1 MRYEVDMVV
10 QTPFDDRARRF
21 LAAVQSSANRVL
33 RFRGDASS
41 ITITV
46 EAHAMDR
53 GGAIKAARREIA
65 HIYPG
70 GDYLEVGDPRPA

>member
-1 MRYEVDMVV
+1 MHYEVDMVV

-21 LAAVQSSANRVL
+21 
-33 RFRGDASS
+33 RGDAIS

-53 GGAIKAARREIA
+53 DGAVKAARREIA

-70 GDYLEVGDPRPA
+70 GDYRELGEPRPT